1 MGFMT
6 FVKNL
11 LVRSEGL
18 ASENTLTV
26 AKPKASVRRKV
37 TPDKERY
44 VHEDR
49 RKTRKRNAKGQFVRD
64 IRRNFQA

>member
-11 LVRSEGL
+11 IVKGEGL

-26 AKPKASVRRKV
+26 AKKPRATVGSKV
-37 TPDKERY
+37 TPDQ
-44 VHEDR
+44 DR

-64 IRRNFQA
+64 MRRNFQA